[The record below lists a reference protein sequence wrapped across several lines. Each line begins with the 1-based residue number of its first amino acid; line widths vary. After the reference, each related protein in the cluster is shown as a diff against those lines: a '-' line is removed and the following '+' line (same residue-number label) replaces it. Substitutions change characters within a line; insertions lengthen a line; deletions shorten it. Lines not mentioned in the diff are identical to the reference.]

1 MEIIGGITV
10 RSTKLTLSRKNPE
23 SFDGD
28 LLIYCLGLNNKD
40 KVNIVSSPADKELK
54 KAIRLGDFKG
64 NSCDTLLIYPQN
76 PATKKVSTERVLF
89 LGLGQLRDEST
100 IELRELCRKVGG
112 TIAARAKEL
121 QSARIGLNLPEIHGL
136 TGEEVVECLVE
147 GILLGDYRFVKYKH
161 IDKDKKESLFDAIKE
176 ISIYSAAGTR
186 GLTRAMDKA
195 QHVSVAACTARDMAN
210 EPGNGW
216 TPASFA
222 TYGRALAKKYK
233 MNCTVLG
240 KSDMKRLKMGGLL
253 AVNQGSAE
261 PPKLVILEHK
271 ALKKRA
277 QTILIIGKGLTFDS
291 GGVSLKPAAKMQDM
305 KYDMCGGAAVL
316 SAMRVVGEEKPDVN
330 VVAIIPATDNMGG
343 SSALKPGD
351 IIRHYGGITS
361 EIVNTDAEGRLILA
375 DALAYGIKKFNPTC
389 VVDLATLTGAVIMG
403 LGHHRTGLLGN
414 NQTLVDR
421 VLAAGENCGEPLWQ
435 LPLDKEYSKQID
447 SDVADI
453 KNSGGRPAGTI
464 TAAAYLQKFVGD
476 TPWTH
481 LDIAGTAWDFT
492 KKSYIPKGP
501 SGTGVRTLVELIRN
515 WKKLS

>member
-1 MEIIGGITV
+1 MG
-10 RSTKLTLSRKNPE
+10 STKLTLTRKNPE
-23 SFDGD
+23 DFNGD
-28 LLIYCLGLNNKD
+28 LLIYCLGLSNKD
-40 KVNIVSSPADKELK
+40 KVNIVPTPVDKELK

-64 NSCDTLLIYPQN
+64 NCCDTLLIYPQT
-76 PATKKVSTERVLF
+76 PVGKKVSTERVLF
-89 LGLGQLRDEST
+89 LGLGQPYDKST

-112 TIAARAKEL
+112 TIAAKAKEL
-121 QSARIGLNLPEIHGL
+121 QSARVGLSLPEIHGL
-136 TGEEVVECLVE
+136 TGEVVVECLVE
-147 GILLGDYRFVKYKH
+147 GILLGDYQFVKYKNL
-161 IDKDKKESLFDAIKE
+161 DKDKKKPLFNGIQE
-176 ISIYSAAGTR
+176 ISIYSAAGTKGLRR
-186 GLTRAMDKA
+186 GMDKA
-195 QHVSVAACTARDMAN
+195 QHASVAACTARDMAN

-216 TPASFA
+216 IPASFA
-222 TYGRALAKKYK
+222 AYGRALAKKNK

-261 PPKLVILEHK
+261 PPKLVILEYK
-271 ALKKRA
+271 TLKKRA
-277 QTILIIGKGLTFDS
+277 QTILIVGKGLTFDS
-291 GGVSLKPAAKMQDM
+291 GGVSLKPAAGMEDM

-316 SAMRVVGEEKPDVN
+316 SAMGVVGEEKPDVN

-375 DALAYGIKKFNPTC
+375 DALAYGIKKFSPSC
-389 VVDLATLTGAVIMG
+389 VVDIATLTGAVIMG

-421 VLAAGENCGEPLWQ
+421 VLAAGEKCGEPLWQ

-453 KNSGGRPAGTI
+453 RNIGGRPAGTI

-501 SGTGVRTLVELIRN
+501 SGTGVRTLVELIRS